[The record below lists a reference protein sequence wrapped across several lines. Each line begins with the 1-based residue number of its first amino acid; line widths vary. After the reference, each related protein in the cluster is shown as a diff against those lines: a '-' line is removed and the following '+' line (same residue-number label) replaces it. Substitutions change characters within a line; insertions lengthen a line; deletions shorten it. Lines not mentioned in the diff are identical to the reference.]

1 MIVCIDSGNSRIK
14 WGAYEGGRWL
24 AQGALGHDEA
34 GTLEAL
40 AGRWPTPAR
49 VMLAN
54 VAGPAAAANI
64 RTRLAAWSAVLCEVR
79 SEEQRCGVTNGYE
92 NPAQLGVDR
101 WCALIGARRLSPLPT
116 LVVMAGTATTVDALD
131 GDGVFCGGLILPGID
146 LMRRVLARDTA
157 GLPLA
162 AGRHAAWPRCT
173 DDAILSGAIEAQ
185 AGAIERAFARLA
197 GAGKRCLLSGGNAD
211 EISRHLALPHS
222 VAQNLPME
230 GLLALAEA
238 I

>member
-1 MIVCIDSGNSRIK
+1 MIFCIDSGNSRIK
-14 WGAYEGGRWL
+14 WGAHADGRWL

-34 GTLEAL
+34 GAL
-40 AGRWPTPAR
+40 AALADQWPMPAR

-54 VAGPAAAANI
+54 VAGPAAAEAI
-64 RTRLAAWSAVLCEVR
+64 RTRLGAWSAVFCEVR
-79 SEEQRCGVTNGYE
+79 SEAQRCGVSNGYE

-101 WCALIGARRLSPLPT
+101 WCALIGARRLAAVPT
-116 LVVMAGTATTVDALD
+116 LVVMAGTATTIDALD
-131 GDGVFCGGLILPGID
+131 GEGVFRGGFILPGID
-146 LMRRVLARDTA
+146 LMRRVLASDTA

-162 AGRHAAWPRCT
+162 VGRHAAWPRRT
-173 DDAILSGAIEAQ
+173 DDAIFSGAIEAQ
-185 AGAIERAFARLA
+185 AGAIERAFARLE

-211 EISRHLALPHS
+211 AISRHLALPHS

-230 GLLALAEA
+230 GLLALAED

>member
-14 WGAYEGGRWL
+14 WGAHADGRWL
-24 AQGALGHDEA
+24 AQGALGHDEVGA
-34 GTLEAL
+34 LAAL
-40 AGRWPTPAR
+40 AGRWPMPDR

-54 VAGPAAAANI
+54 VAGAEAAGNI
-64 RTRLAAWSAVLCEVR
+64 RANLAAWSSRLCEVR
-79 SEEQRCGVTNGYE
+79 SEARRCGVTNGYE

-116 LVVMAGTATTVDALD
+116 LVVMAGTATTIDALD
-131 GDGVFCGGLILPGID
+131 GDGAFRGGLILPGID
-146 LMRRVLARDTA
+146 LMRRVLATDTA

-197 GAGKRCLLSGGNAD
+197 GDGKRCLLSGGHAD
-211 EISRHLALPHS
+211 ELSRHLALPHS

-230 GLLALAEA
+230 GLLALAGDP
-238 I
+238 